1 MTTTILID
9 GSSAPD
15 PRASHPST
23 ASRPAAA
30 RPAGRRAAAG
40 AKLSFGGLLRAERIK
55 LSSLRSIRFTLAATL
70 AAGLGLSGLIALLWN
85 SEAMAPAGTQT
96 AAELQQYLLMTASI
110 SAPFIALVF
119 GVLGVLV
126 MSSEY
131 ASGLILSTLVAAP
144 RRAAVFM
151 AKAVV
156 LAATAAI
163 TAIIVIGGGLLV
175 GVLFQPAAAEQVFT
189 TQVMTG
195 ALGTAAYLTLL
206 ALFAFGIA
214 TLTRNAAAG
223 IGIVAG
229 VTFVA
234 PIAFSMLMM
243 TNWDWV
249 PTVIDYLPTQLGNT
263 LSMGIIPAADAAA
276 AGASGVGYAGSLI
289 AMVAWAAVTVIPAA
303 IVFNRRDA
311 H

>member
-1 MTTTILID
+1 MTTTLLID
-9 GSSAPD
+9 GSTAPD
-15 PRASHPST
+15 PRALHPST
-23 ASRPAAA
+23 ASRPARHTG
-30 RPAGRRAAAG
+30 RPAAEGV
-40 AKLSFGGLLRAERIK
+40 KLSFGGLLRAERIK
-55 LSSLRSIRFTLAATL
+55 LSSLRSVRFTLAATL
-70 AAGLGLSGLIALLWN
+70 IAGLGLSGLIALLWS
-85 SEAMAPAGTQT
+85 SESIGQTGAQT
-96 AAELQQYLLMTASI
+96 AADLQQYLLMTASI

-144 RRAAVFM
+144 RRGTVFL

-156 LAATAAI
+156 LAAASALTA
-163 TAIIVIGGGLLV
+163 TIVIGGGLLL
-175 GVLFQPAAAEQVFT
+175 GTLFEPAAAAQILTVQV
-189 TQVMTG
+189 VAG

-229 VTFVA
+229 ITFVA
-234 PIAFSMLMM
+234 PIAFSMLLM
-243 TNWDWV
+243 TNWAWV
-249 PTVIDYLPTQLGNT
+249 PAVTNYLPTQLGNT
-263 LSMGIIPAADAAA
+263 LAMGIMQGADAA
-276 AGASGVGYAGSLI
+276 GMGTLGLGYWGSLI
-289 AMVAWAAVTVIPAA
+289 AMIGWAAVTLIPAVL
-303 IVFNRRDA
+303 VFQRRDA

>member
-1 MTTTILID
+1 MTTTMILD
-9 GSSAPD
+9 GSTAPD
-15 PRASHPST
+15 PRADHPSAT
-23 ASRPAAA
+23 TRPLAQ
-30 RPAGRRAAAG
+30 RAAAG

-70 AAGLGLSGLIALLWN
+70 LAGLGMSSLIALLWN
-85 SEAMAPAGTQT
+85 SETSGPENMQS
-96 AAELQQYLLMTASI
+96 AEGLQQYLLMASTI
-110 SAPFIALVF
+110 SLPFIALVF

-144 RRAAVFM
+144 RRGAVFL

-156 LAATAAI
+156 LAVLSAI
-163 TAIIVIGGGLLV
+163 TAVVVVGGGLLI
-175 GVLFQPAAAEQVFT
+175 GVIFEPEATAQIATVKVLTGTLGAVFF
-189 TQVMTG
+189 
-195 ALGTAAYLTLL
+195 LTML
-206 ALFAFGIA
+206 AVFAFGVA

-234 PIAFSMLMM
+234 PIALSMLTM
-243 TNWDWV
+243 TSWEWV
-249 PTVIDYLPTQLGNT
+249 PTVMDYVPTQLGNT
-263 LSMGIIPAADAAA
+263 LSAGIIPAAEAAMM
-276 AGASGVGYAGSLI
+276 GNTGLGYWGSFI
-289 AMVAWAAVTVIPAA
+289 AMAVWAAVTVVPAA
-303 IVFNRRDA
+303 IVFKRRDA

>member
-1 MTTTILID
+1 MTTTLLID

-23 ASRPAAA
+23 ASRP
-30 RPAGRRAAAG
+30 RRQRAAAG

-70 AAGLGLSGLIALLWN
+70 LAGFGLSGLIALLWN
-85 SEAMAPAGTQT
+85 TEAMAPVGAQT
-96 AAELQQYLLMTASI
+96 AADLQQYLLMTASI

-144 RRAAVFM
+144 RRGAVFL

-156 LAATAAI
+156 LAVTAAI
-163 TAIIVIGGGLLV
+163 TAIIVIGGGLLL
-175 GVLFQPAAAEQVFT
+175 GVLFKPEAAEQLFT
-189 TQVMTG
+189 SQVMTG

-206 ALFAFGIA
+206 ALFAFGVA

-229 VTFVA
+229 ITFVA
-234 PIAFSMLMM
+234 PIAFSMLLMSG
-243 TNWDWV
+243 WEWV

-263 LSMGIIPAADAAA
+263 LSMGVVSVADAEAMGISGIGY
-276 AGASGVGYAGSLI
+276 GASLL
-289 AMVAWAAVTVIPAA
+289 AMVGWAALTVIPAA
-303 IVFNRRDA
+303 IVFRRRDA

>member
-1 MTTTILID
+1 MTHTIVID
-9 GSSAPD
+9 GSAAPD

-23 ASRPAAA
+23 ASRPAS
-30 RPAGRRAAAG
+30 RRAAAG
-40 AKLSFGGLLRAERIK
+40 AKLTFGGLLRAERIK
-55 LSSLRSIRFTLAATL
+55 LSSLRSVRFTLAATL
-70 AAGLGLSGLIALLWN
+70 IAGFGLSGLIALLWT
-85 SEAMAPAGTQT
+85 SEGMGSSGAQ
-96 AAELQQYLLMTASI
+96 AAELQQYLLMTSTI

-119 GVLGVLV
+119 GILGVLV

-144 RRAAVFM
+144 RRGAVFL

-156 LAATAAI
+156 LAAASAVTAAL
-163 TAIIVIGGGLLV
+163 VIGGGLLI
-175 GVLFQPAAAEQVFT
+175 GALFNPAAVGQIFTAQVI
-189 TQVMTG
+189 TG

-229 VTFVA
+229 ITFVA
-234 PIAFSMLMM
+234 PIAFSMLTM
-243 TNWDWV
+243 TSWEWV
-249 PTVIDYLPTQLGNT
+249 PTMMNYLPTQLGST
-263 LSMGIIPAADAAA
+263 LSVGVISAAEAAA
-276 AGASGVGYAGSLI
+276 MGASDVGYWGALV
-289 AMVAWAAVTVIPAA
+289 AMIVWAAATVIPAA
-303 IVFNRRDA
+303 IVFGRRDA

>member
-1 MTTTILID
+1 MTHTIVID
-9 GSSAPD
+9 GSTAPD

-23 ASRPAAA
+23 ATRPRAL
-30 RPAGRRAAAG
+30 RAAAG
-40 AKLSFGGLLRAERIK
+40 AKLTFGGLLRAERIK

-70 AAGLGLSGLIALLWN
+70 AAGFGLSGLIALLW
-85 SEAMAPAGTQT
+85 STEAMAPEGAQT
-96 AAELQQYLLMTASI
+96 AADLQQYLLMTATI

-144 RRAAVFM
+144 RRGSVFA

-156 LAATAAI
+156 LATASAL
-163 TAIIVIGGGLLV
+163 TAVVVIGVGLLL
-175 GVLFQPAAAEQVFT
+175 GAMFNPAAAPYIVT
-189 TQVMTG
+189 TQVLTG

-234 PIAFSMLMM
+234 PIAFSMLLMSG
-243 TNWDWV
+243 WEWV
-249 PTVIDYLPTQLGNT
+249 PAVMDYLPTQLGST
-263 LSMGIIPAADAAA
+263 LSIGIMPAAEAAA
-276 AGASGVGYAGSLI
+276 MGASGLGFWGALA
-289 AMVAWAAVTVIPAA
+289 AMVGWAAVTVIPAA
-303 IVFNRRDA
+303 IVFSRRDA

>member
-1 MTTTILID
+1 MTHTIVID
-9 GSSAPD
+9 GSAAPD
-15 PRASHPST
+15 PRMSHPST
-23 ASRPAAA
+23 ATRPTA
-30 RPAGRRAAAG
+30 PRAAAG
-40 AKLSFGGLLRAERIK
+40 ARLTFGGLLRAERIK

-70 AAGLGLSGLIALLWN
+70 LAGFGLSGLIALLWN
-85 SEAMAPAGTQT
+85 TEAMAPEGAQT
-96 AAELQQYLLMTASI
+96 AVDLQQYLLMTASI

-144 RRAAVFM
+144 RRGSVFL
-151 AKAVV
+151 AKALV
-156 LAATAAI
+156 LACTAAI
-163 TAIIVIGGGLLV
+163 TAVVVIGGGLLL
-175 GVLFQPAAAEQVFT
+175 GVLFKPEATEQLFT

-234 PIAFSMLMM
+234 PIAFSMLLMSG
-243 TNWDWV
+243 WEWV
-249 PTVIDYLPTQLGNT
+249 PAVLDYLPTQLGNT
-263 LSMGIIPAADAAA
+263 LSMGLVSVADAEAMGITGIGY
-276 AGASGVGYAGSLI
+276 GASIL
-289 AMVAWAAVTVIPAA
+289 AMVGWAALTVIPAA
-303 IVFNRRDA
+303 IVFRRRDA